1 MRSGE
6 HVRQELPTPREA
18 LREVVLDTPVEPAP
32 DGDRRERVHG
42 PQTPAERA
50 AARRRLDRLAEETG

>member
-1 MRSGE
+1 VDER
-6 HVRQELPTPREA
+6 P
-18 LREVVLDTPVEPAP
+18 EPAP
-32 DGDRRERVHG
+32 DGDRTLWVHG